1 VLLDRAFNG
10 TEKIIQRHDGTEDR
24 MREYPNKLGLSLLKM
39 HRHTAA
45 ETVREAP
52 PEDVD
57 EVRERVIRKL
67 LRLKERQKPE

>member
-1 VLLDRAFNG
+1 
-10 TEKIIQRHDGTEDR
+10 
-24 MREYPNKLGLSLLKM
+24 M

-52 PEDVD
+52 PEDAD